1 MKIQLIDLPPGA
13 PHPFEPADAQHFVLR
28 TGGPAFSRLFP
39 SDARARDQDF
49 LSLHFPM
56 GQTNLWVLERALLR
70 VGDAV
75 HRWPTPPS
83 RRQGRAEGRFYIYG
97 DDASKVEY
105 HHDRAGEYVLG
116 FSTFEEAEESLGD
129 PALAGASAV
138 VIARLNEDIGW
149 H

>member
-1 MKIQLIDLPPGA
+1 MKVKLIDVPRGA
-13 PHPFEPADAQHFVLR
+13 PHPFEPAEARVFVLSTGPR
-28 TGGPAFSRLFP
+28 TLSRLFE
-39 SDARARDQDF
+39 SDAPLGSLDF
-49 LSLHFPM
+49 LGEHFPM

-70 VGDAV
+70 VGDVV
-75 HRWPTPPS
+75 HRWSVSTP

-97 DDASKVEY
+97 DDGSKVDY
-105 HHDRAGEYVLG
+105 HHDRAGQYVLG

-138 VIARLNEDIGW
+138 VIAQLKEDIGW

>member
-1 MKIQLIDLPPGA
+1 MKVKLIDVPRGA
-13 PHPFEPADAQHFVLR
+13 PHPFEPAEARIFVLN
-28 TGGPAFSRLFP
+28 TGPHAFSRLFE
-39 SDARARDQDF
+39 SDAPLGNLDYLAQ
-49 LSLHFPM
+49 HFPM
-56 GQTNLWVLERALLR
+56 GYTNLWVLERALLR